1 MNRTCS
7 AKRLLE
13 RRASSV
19 IIEVLF
25 FVLGSA
31 AVWAQGI
38 STAQIVGT
46 VTDQSGAVLPGV
58 EVSVMQVDTG
68 LRRSILTDERGSYVL
83 TNLPVGRLPGAAT
96 ERGID
101 Q

>member
-7 AKRLLE
+7 VKCRLE

-19 IIEVLF
+19 IVEVLF

-68 LRRSILTDERGSYVL
+68 LRSEERRVGKECGYQCRSRWSPYH
-83 TNLPVGRLPGAAT
+83 
-96 ERGID
+96 
-101 Q
+101 